1 MLEHM
6 YNKNTLQIFYLILM
20 LSIQFVEEYV
30 SHNWSYCYSFL
41 KRFTYGAEQ

>member
-30 SHNWSYCYSFL
+30 L
-41 KRFTYGAEQ
+41 VTIGAIVIVF